1 VTRRACLLLRSAA
14 GFALAIALA
23 GCTGAATSPTPAAP
37 STGNG
42 EGTTPTP
49 TARATGTGAAS
60 ARPAATPPTTT
71 DTAWGR
77 IWDGLPAAFPSY
89 PKAEP
94 AAAGDGPASAILAV
108 PAKAATAAAW
118 YRSALA
124 RAGYGIDAVSGPLE
138 DGSLVIDATGSP
150 PACHV
155 EVSLVPHGGSSTA
168 TILLGA
174 ACPYR

>member
-1 VTRRACLLLRSAA
+1 MTRRARPVLRSAA

-42 EGTTPTP
+42 EGTTPAP
-49 TARATGTGAAS
+49 TAHATDTAGAS

-118 YRSALA
+118 YRTALA